1 MTTKKKSIIASY
13 YGTGYKRIKNEFLD
27 SDFPKRGKLL
37 IFNHEMLFVKLDQ
50 LKNIHNILVK
60 RKKEVTVSYN
70 DYELTILFEQKHHQ
84 NHSRDF
90 IGIIRGNVTITDN
103 EIYDLYDFDWHYF
116 YEGDLCV

>member
-50 LKNIHNILVK
+50 LKIFIIFWL
-60 RKKEVTVSYN
+60 KERS
-70 DYELTILFEQKHHQ
+70 
-84 NHSRDF
+84 DF

>member
-1 MTTKKKSIIASY
+1 MKRN
-13 YGTGYKRIKNEFLD
+13 TGYKRIKNEFLD

-84 NHSRDF
+84 NHSRSHVQHSKYDF